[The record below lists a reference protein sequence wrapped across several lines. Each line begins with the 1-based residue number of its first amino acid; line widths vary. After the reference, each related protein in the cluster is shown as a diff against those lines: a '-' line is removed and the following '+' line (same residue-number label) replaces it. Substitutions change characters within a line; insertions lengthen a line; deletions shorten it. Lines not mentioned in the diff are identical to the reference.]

1 MTTTTT
7 TTTRCFFTKKSSS
20 FPSSKSCK
28 KRRARRD
35 GRDRG
40 GRREGAFVIR
50 SVAVE
55 GRDETDDDDDDD
67 DDEFSSNSSSRTTR
81 DTQQQQQ
88 QQRQQQRPRK
98 SYSKANT
105 DRDIALAKAL
115 TKNNQSSF
123 AAGGRRRERDAS
135 YDEMDLKAALRLL
148 KASPP
153 PPPARRRTTRRS
165 SGGSGGAAEEK
176 KKALTSEQPRKKTLS
191 VSDVVVGNEENDE
204 EAKTKRRQRRRR
216 KSSGVRNEGLAVINN
231 KKDGKKKKE
240 GSGVESS
247 EKDSFDGVLLDA
259 QSEKALGEAVKELL
273 RLEYIAKALDDEEF
287 TMRTRDEEMDAR
299 DEENPMATSDAI
311 LSIFDAKPKNAM
323 EMIKND
329 GSGKNRSK
337 RMKAEEDIMYER
349 KFARAAELNV
359 NELRKRLDAGKRARQ
374 ILVSKNIGLARLC
387 AHRTMKQI
395 NTEAN
400 TNFSYQ
406 LSDMIS
412 DGQEGL
418 VKAASKYDPSLGFR
432 FSTYAYAWVLSSIQR
447 GLDSNSNTIR
457 TPTHARVEK
466 MKIKNLEKNLDESLG
481 RMPTK
486 EEVARIAGVD
496 VKRIEAIGNFGVSYA
511 MPRATGSGNF
521 SGDIGDASEILVADQ
536 GDANGATAMADF
548 CTTDAEERA
557 LKLVERDLFKD
568 DLEHVF
574 DTLLPRERFVLR
586 HKFGLD
592 EFKDERSGRGNPMAN
607 ILARK
612 MGLSVNAVRSIE
624 QRALEKLRAPQRARI
639 LEKHAILPEANFTFS
654 SNPLRVDD
662 RPITGGVNAKN
673 AKKKSVEEEISDII
687 SERVE
692 VTLKSEDVEK
702 IAQSSVRN
710 TTWSSYELK
719 LMSDMRGMGIPW
731 KKVAVAIG
739 RTETSCKQMYRKVG
753 GSTRKHTPS
762 MDEKTK
768 AAMQKIEEGD
778 AIINA

>member
-1 MTTTTT
+1 M
-7 TTTRCFFTKKSSS
+7 
-20 FPSSKSCK
+20 
-28 KRRARRD
+28 
-35 GRDRG
+35 
-40 GRREGAFVIR
+40 
-50 SVAVE
+50 E
-55 GRDETDDDDDDD
+55 GRDETDDSD
-67 DDEFSSNSSSRTTR
+67 DDEFSSNSSSRTTL
-81 DTQQQQQ
+81 DTQ
-88 QQRQQQRPRK
+88 QQQRPRK
-98 SYSKANT
+98 SYSSKANT

-153 PPPARRRTTRRS
+153 PPPARRRTTTRS
-165 SGGSGGAAEEK
+165 SGGSGGAVEEK

-231 KKDGKKKKE
+231 SKDGKKKKE

-719 LMSDMRGMGIPW
+719 LMSDMRGKGIPW

>member
-1 MTTTTT
+1 MTT

-35 GRDRG
+35 GRERG
-40 GRREGAFVIR
+40 RGREGAFVIR
-50 SVAVE
+50 SAAVE
-55 GRDETDDDDDDD
+55 GRDETDDSD
-67 DDEFSSNSSSRTTR
+67 DDEFSSNSSSRTTL
-81 DTQQQQQ
+81 DTQ
-88 QQRQQQRPRK
+88 QQQRPRK
-98 SYSKANT
+98 SYSSKANT
-105 DRDIALAKAL
+105 NRDIALAKAL

-153 PPPARRRTTRRS
+153 PPPARRRTTTRS
-165 SGGSGGAAEEK
+165 SGGSGGAVEEK

-231 KKDGKKKKE
+231 SKDGKKKKE
-240 GSGVESS
+240 GSGDESS
-247 EKDSFDGVLLDA
+247 EKDSLDGVLLDA

-374 ILVSKNIGLARLC
+374 ILVSNNIGLARLC

-673 AKKKSVEEEISDII
+673 AKKKSVEEEISDIVL
-687 SERVE
+687 ERVE

>member
-1 MTTTTT
+1 MTTT
-7 TTTRCFFTKKSSS
+7 TTTRCFFRKKSSS
-20 FPSSKSCK
+20 FSSSKSFK
-28 KRRARRD
+28 KRLARRD
-35 GRDRG
+35 RRSRG
-40 GRREGAFVIR
+40 GREGAFVIR

-67 DDEFSSNSSSRTTR
+67 DEFSSNSSSRTTR
-81 DTQQQQQ
+81 DTQQ

-105 DRDIALAKAL
+105 DRDIALAKVL

-153 PPPARRRTTRRS
+153 PPPARRRTTTRS
-165 SGGSGGAAEEK
+165 SGGSGGALEEK

-323 EMIKND
+323 EIIKND

>member
-1 MTTTTT
+1 MTT

-20 FPSSKSCK
+20 FSSSKSFK
-28 KRRARRD
+28 KRLARRD
-35 GRDRG
+35 RRSRG
-40 GRREGAFVIR
+40 GREGAIVIR

-55 GRDETDDDDDDD
+55 GRDDSDD
-67 DDEFSSNSSSRTTR
+67 DDEFSSNSSSLTTQDR
-81 DTQQQQQ
+81 QQQQQQQQ
-88 QQRQQQRPRK
+88 QQRPRN
-98 SYSKANT
+98 SYSSKANT
-105 DRDIALAKAL
+105 NRDIALAKAL

-153 PPPARRRTTRRS
+153 PPPARRRTTTRS
-165 SGGSGGAAEEK
+165 SGGSGGAVEEK

-231 KKDGKKKKE
+231 SKDGKKKKE

-374 ILVSKNIGLARLC
+374 ILVSNNIGLARLC

-592 EFKDERSGRGNPMAN
+592 EFEDERSGRGNPMAN

-673 AKKKSVEEEISDII
+673 AKKKSVEEEISDIVL
-687 SERVE
+687 ERVE

-719 LMSDMRGMGIPW
+719 LMSDMRGKGIPW

>member
-1 MTTTTT
+1 ML
-7 TTTRCFFTKKSSS
+7 
-20 FPSSKSCK
+20 
-28 KRRARRD
+28 
-35 GRDRG
+35 
-40 GRREGAFVIR
+40 
-50 SVAVE
+50 SVA
-55 GRDETDDDDDDD
+55 
-67 DDEFSSNSSSRTTR
+67 
-81 DTQQQQQ
+81 
-88 QQRQQQRPRK
+88 
-98 SYSKANT
+98 A
-105 DRDIALAKAL
+105 A
-115 TKNNQSSF
+115 
-123 AAGGRRRERDAS
+123 AAGEKKDEREKQRR
-135 YDEMDLKAALRLL
+135 
-148 KASPP
+148 
-153 PPPARRRTTRRS
+153 
-165 SGGSGGAAEEK
+165 SGGAAEEK
-176 KKALTSEQPRKKTLS
+176 KKALTSEQPRRKTLS
-191 VSDVVVGNEENDE
+191 VSDVVVNEENDE

-359 NELRKRLDAGKRARQ
+359 NELRKRLDAGKRARL

-387 AHRTMKQI
+387 AYRTMKQR
-395 NTEAN
+395 NTGAN

-466 MKIKNLEKNLDESLG
+466 MKIKNVEKNLEASLG
-481 RMPTK
+481 RMPTD
-486 EEVARIAGVD
+486 EEVARVAGVD
-496 VKRIEAIGNFGVSYA
+496 VKRLELISNFGVSYA

-719 LMSDMRGMGIPW
+719 LMNDMRAKGIPW
-731 KKVAVAIG
+731 KKVAAAIG
-739 RTETSCKQMYRKVG
+739 RTETSCKQMYSRRVHAKAHAFDGRK
-753 GSTRKHTPS
+753 
-762 MDEKTK
+762 
-768 AAMQKIEEGD
+768 
-778 AIINA
+778 N

>member
-1 MTTTTT
+1 MTT

-20 FPSSKSCK
+20 FSSSKSFK
-28 KRRARRD
+28 KRLTRRD
-35 GRDRG
+35 RRSRG
-40 GRREGAFVIR
+40 GREGAIVIR

-55 GRDETDDDDDDD
+55 GRDDSDD
-67 DDEFSSNSSSRTTR
+67 DDEFSSNSSSWTTQDR
-81 DTQQQQQ
+81 QQQQ
-88 QQRQQQRPRK
+88 QQQRPRK
-98 SYSKANT
+98 SYSSKANMN
-105 DRDIALAKAL
+105 RDIALAKAL

-592 EFKDERSGRGNPMAN
+592 EFEDERSGRGNPMAN

-687 SERVE
+687 LERVE

-719 LMSDMRGMGIPW
+719 LMSDMRGKGIPW

>member
-1 MTTTTT
+1 
-7 TTTRCFFTKKSSS
+7 
-20 FPSSKSCK
+20 
-28 KRRARRD
+28 
-35 GRDRG
+35 
-40 GRREGAFVIR
+40 
-50 SVAVE
+50 
-55 GRDETDDDDDDD
+55 
-67 DDEFSSNSSSRTTR
+67 
-81 DTQQQQQ
+81 
-88 QQRQQQRPRK
+88 
-98 SYSKANT
+98 
-105 DRDIALAKAL
+105 
-115 TKNNQSSF
+115 
-123 AAGGRRRERDAS
+123 
-135 YDEMDLKAALRLL
+135 
-148 KASPP
+148 
-153 PPPARRRTTRRS
+153 
-165 SGGSGGAAEEK
+165 
-176 KKALTSEQPRKKTLS
+176 
-191 VSDVVVGNEENDE
+191 
-204 EAKTKRRQRRRR
+204 
-216 KSSGVRNEGLAVINN
+216 
-231 KKDGKKKKE
+231 
-240 GSGVESS
+240 
-247 EKDSFDGVLLDA
+247 
-259 QSEKALGEAVKELL
+259 
-273 RLEYIAKALDDEEF
+273 
-287 TMRTRDEEMDAR
+287 MRTRDEEMDAR

-719 LMSDMRGMGIPW
+719 LMSDMRGKGIPW

-762 MDEKTK
+762 MDEKTE

>member
-1 MTTTTT
+1 MVRNSSGGESSSGNSSDSGSSAATTTSASSPGWSE
-7 TTTRCFFTKKSSS
+7 RYREDEAFRPSKKEEEGDDEEDDD
-20 FPSSKSCK
+20 
-28 KRRARRD
+28 AA
-35 GRDRG
+35 GGGRG
-40 GRREGAFVIR
+40 GA
-50 SVAVE
+50 
-55 GRDETDDDDDDD
+55 
-67 DDEFSSNSSSRTTR
+67 
-81 DTQQQQQ
+81 QQ
-88 QQRQQQRPRK
+88 K
-98 SYSKANT
+98 VSSYS
-105 DRDIALAKAL
+105 RDNRALAKRL
-115 TKNNQSSF
+115 IRSQSSS
-123 AAGGRRRERDAS
+123 ASGALDGSATERRRERDANT
-135 YDEMDLKAALRLL
+135 DEMDLRAAARLL

-153 PPPARRRTTRRS
+153 PRRKKTTITTTS
-165 SGGSGGAAEEK
+165 GSGSVAK
-176 KKALTSEQPRKKTLS
+176 KKMLTNEQPRKKPS
-191 VSDVVVGNEENDE
+191 DE
-204 EAKTKRRQRRRR
+204 EEEAAKTKRRQRRRR
-216 KSSGVRNEGLAVINN
+216 KSSAMKNN
-231 KKDGKKKKE
+231 NNSDGKQKKE
-240 GSGVESS
+240 GSGDDSGS
-247 EKDSFDGVLLDA
+247 EKDSLDGVLLDA
-259 QSEKALGEAVKELL
+259 QSENALGEAVKELL

-299 DEENPMATSDAI
+299 DDENPMATSDAI

-329 GSGKNRSK
+329 SSSKSSGK

-349 KFARAAELNV
+349 KFARAARLNV

-387 AHRTMKQI
+387 AHRTMKQR
-395 NTEAN
+395 NTAAN
-400 TNFSYQ
+400 SNFSYQ

-418 VKAASKYDPSLGFR
+418 VKAASKFDPSLGFR

-466 MKIKNLEKNLDESLG
+466 MKIKNLEKNLEASLG
-481 RMPTK
+481 RMPTD
-486 EEVARIAGVD
+486 EEVARVAGVD
-496 VKRIEAIGNFGVSYA
+496 VKRIETIGNFGVSYA
-511 MPRATGSGNF
+511 MQRATGSGTF
-521 SGDIGDASEILVADQ
+521 SDEIGDASEILVADQ
-536 GDANGATAMADF
+536 GDANGATPLADF

-592 EFKDERSGRGNPMAN
+592 EFEDERAVRGNSMAN
-607 ILARK
+607 ILAKK

-624 QRALEKLRAPQRARI
+624 QRALQKLRAPQRAAI
-639 LEKHAILPEANFTFS
+639 LEKHAILPEAKFTFS
-654 SNPLRVDD
+654 SKPLRVDD
-662 RPITGGVNAKN
+662 RPIIGGVKATGQSE
-673 AKKKSVEEEISDII
+673 KSVEDEISDILL
-687 SERVE
+687 ERVE
-692 VTLKSEDVEK
+692 GTIKNEDVEK
-702 IAQSSVRN
+702 IAQSSVRG

-719 LMSDMRGMGIPW
+719 LMNDMRGKGIPW

>member
-1 MTTTTT
+1 M
-7 TTTRCFFTKKSSS
+7 
-20 FPSSKSCK
+20 
-28 KRRARRD
+28 
-35 GRDRG
+35 
-40 GRREGAFVIR
+40 
-50 SVAVE
+50 E
-55 GRDETDDDDDDD
+55 GRDETDDDDDD
-67 DDEFSSNSSSRTTR
+67 DDEFSSNSSSRTTL
-81 DTQQQQQ
+81 DTQ
-88 QQRQQQRPRK
+88 QQQRPRK
-98 SYSKANT
+98 SYSSKANT

-153 PPPARRRTTRRS
+153 PPPARRRTTTRS
-165 SGGSGGAAEEK
+165 SGGSGGAVEEK

-231 KKDGKKKKE
+231 SKDGKKKKE

-687 SERVE
+687 LERVE

>member
-1 MTTTTT
+1 MVRNSSGSDSSGSNSSGSGSSRSSSTTTTSASSPGWSGE
-7 TTTRCFFTKKSSS
+7 RYREDEAFRPSKKEEEGDDEED
-20 FPSSKSCK
+20 
-28 KRRARRD
+28 AA
-35 GRDRG
+35 GGGRG
-40 GRREGAFVIR
+40 GA
-50 SVAVE
+50 
-55 GRDETDDDDDDD
+55 
-67 DDEFSSNSSSRTTR
+67 
-81 DTQQQQQ
+81 QQ
-88 QQRQQQRPRK
+88 K
-98 SYSKANT
+98 VSSYS
-105 DRDIALAKAL
+105 RDNRALAKRL
-115 TKNNQSSF
+115 IRSQSSS
-123 AAGGRRRERDAS
+123 ASGALSGSASERRRERDANT
-135 YDEMDLKAALRLL
+135 DEMDLRAAARLL

-153 PPPARRRTTRRS
+153 PRRTKTTITS
-165 SGGSGGAAEEK
+165 GSGSVAK
-176 KKALTSEQPRKKTLS
+176 KKTLT
-191 VSDVVVGNEENDE
+191 NEQPGKKPSTETKPSDE
-204 EAKTKRRQRRRR
+204 EEEAAKTKRRQRRRR
-216 KSSGVRNEGLAVINN
+216 KSSAMKNN
-231 KKDGKKKKE
+231 NNSDVKQEKE
-240 GSGVESS
+240 GSGDDSGS
-247 EKDSFDGVLLDA
+247 EKDSLDGVLLDA
-259 QSEKALGEAVKELL
+259 QSENALGEAVKELL

-299 DEENPMATSDAI
+299 DDENPMATSDAI

-329 GSGKNRSK
+329 SSSKSSGK

-349 KFARAAELNV
+349 KFARAAGLNV

-387 AHRTMKQI
+387 AHRTMKQR
-395 NTEAN
+395 NTAAN
-400 TNFSYQ
+400 SNFSYQ

-418 VKAASKYDPSLGFR
+418 VKAASKFDPSLGFR

-466 MKIKNLEKNLDESLG
+466 MKIKNLEKNLEASLG
-481 RMPTK
+481 RMPTD
-486 EEVARIAGVD
+486 EEVARVAGVD
-496 VKRIEAIGNFGVSYA
+496 VKRIETIGNFGVSYA
-511 MPRATGSGNF
+511 MQRATGSGTF
-521 SGDIGDASEILVADQ
+521 SDEIGDASEILVADQ
-536 GDANGATAMADF
+536 GDANGATPLADF

-592 EFKDERSGRGNPMAN
+592 EFEDERAGRGNSMAN
-607 ILARK
+607 ILAKK

-624 QRALEKLRAPQRARI
+624 QRALQKLRAPQRAAI
-639 LEKHAILPEANFTFS
+639 LEKHAILPEAKFTFS

-662 RPITGGVNAKN
+662 RPITGGVKATGQS
-673 AKKKSVEEEISDII
+673 KKSVEDEISDILL
-687 SERVE
+687 ERVE
-692 VTLKSEDVEK
+692 GTIKNEDVEK
-702 IAQSSVRN
+702 IAQSSVRG

-719 LMSDMRGMGIPW
+719 LMSDMRGKGIPW

-768 AAMQKIEEGD
+768 VAMQKIEEGD

>member
-1 MTTTTT
+1 
-7 TTTRCFFTKKSSS
+7 
-20 FPSSKSCK
+20 
-28 KRRARRD
+28 
-35 GRDRG
+35 
-40 GRREGAFVIR
+40 
-50 SVAVE
+50 
-55 GRDETDDDDDDD
+55 
-67 DDEFSSNSSSRTTR
+67 
-81 DTQQQQQ
+81 
-88 QQRQQQRPRK
+88 
-98 SYSKANT
+98 
-105 DRDIALAKAL
+105 
-115 TKNNQSSF
+115 
-123 AAGGRRRERDAS
+123 
-135 YDEMDLKAALRLL
+135 MDLKAALRLL

-592 EFKDERSGRGNPMAN
+592 EFEDERSGRGNPMAN

>member
-1 MTTTTT
+1 MTTT

-20 FPSSKSCK
+20 FSSSKSFK
-28 KRRARRD
+28 KRLARRD
-35 GRDRG
+35 RRSRG
-40 GRREGAFVIR
+40 GREGAIVIR
-50 SVAVE
+50 SAAVE
-55 GRDETDDDDDDD
+55 GRDDSDD
-67 DDEFSSNSSSRTTR
+67 DDEFSSNSSSWTTQDR
-81 DTQQQQQ
+81 QQQQQ
-88 QQRQQQRPRK
+88 QQQQQQRPRK
-98 SYSKANT
+98 SYSSKANT
-105 DRDIALAKAL
+105 NRDIALAKAL

-153 PPPARRRTTRRS
+153 PARRRTTTRS
-165 SGGSGGAAEEK
+165 SGGSGGAVEEK

-231 KKDGKKKKE
+231 NKDGKKKKE
-240 GSGVESS
+240 GSGDESS
-247 EKDSFDGVLLDA
+247 EKDSLDGVLLDA

-418 VKAASKYDPSLGFR
+418 VKAASKYDLSLGFR

-481 RMPTK
+481 RMPTD

-592 EFKDERSGRGNPMAN
+592 EFEDERSGRGNPMAN

-662 RPITGGVNAKN
+662 RPITGGVHATN

-687 SERVE
+687 LERVE

-719 LMSDMRGMGIPW
+719 LMSDMRGKGIPW

>member
-81 DTQQQQQ
+81 DTQQQQ

>member
-1 MTTTTT
+1 M
-7 TTTRCFFTKKSSS
+7 
-20 FPSSKSCK
+20 
-28 KRRARRD
+28 
-35 GRDRG
+35 
-40 GRREGAFVIR
+40 
-50 SVAVE
+50 E
-55 GRDETDDDDDDD
+55 GRDETDDDDDDDD

-81 DTQQQQQ
+81 DTQQQQ

-204 EAKTKRRQRRRR
+204 EGKTKRRQRRRR

-231 KKDGKKKKE
+231 KKNGKKKKE

>member
-1 MTTTTT
+1 MTT

-20 FPSSKSCK
+20 FPSSKSFK
-28 KRRARRD
+28 KRLTRRD
-35 GRDRG
+35 RRGRG
-40 GRREGAFVIR
+40 GGERAFVIR
-50 SVAVE
+50 SAAVE
-55 GRDETDDDDDDD
+55 GRDEDDDSD
-67 DDEFSSNSSSRTTR
+67 DDEFSSNSSSRTTQ

-88 QQRQQQRPRK
+88 QQRPRK
-98 SYSKANT
+98 SYSSKANT
-105 DRDIALAKAL
+105 NRNIALAKAL

-123 AAGGRRRERDAS
+123 AAGGRRRERD
-135 YDEMDLKAALRLL
+135 DEMDLKAALRLL

-153 PPPARRRTTRRS
+153 PPPARRRTTRS
-165 SGGSGGAAEEK
+165 SGGSGGALEEK
-176 KKALTSEQPRKKTLS
+176 KKALTSEQPKKKTLS

-231 KKDGKKKKE
+231 SKDGKKKKE
-240 GSGVESS
+240 GSGDESS
-247 EKDSFDGVLLDA
+247 EKDSLDGVLLDA

-323 EMIKND
+323 EIIKND

-418 VKAASKYDPSLGFR
+418 VNAASKYDPSLGFR

-481 RMPTK
+481 RMPTD

-511 MPRATGSGNF
+511 MPRATGSGKF

-574 DTLLPRERFVLR
+574 DTLLPRERR
-586 HKFGLD
+586 I
-592 EFKDERSGRGNPMAN
+592 RRRTSGRGNPMAN

-639 LEKHAILPEANFTFS
+639 LEKHAMLPEANFTFS
-654 SNPLRVDD
+654 SNPLRMDD
-662 RPITGGVNAKN
+662 RPITGGVNATN

-687 SERVE
+687 LERVE

-719 LMSDMRGMGIPW
+719 LMSDMRGKGIPW